1 MTQQY
6 AVLDPRPFGRYQR
19 GTVLELEAMRGEP
32 LSKSGAVLKIS
43 PKEAAIAE
51 RVPGALPVFAD
62 AELQKIIASREAA
75 RQADRKVTKT
85 SLLKR

>member
-43 PKEAAIAE
+43 PKEAARAE
-51 RVPGALPVFAD
+51 RVPFALPLFAD
-62 AELQKIIASREAA
+62 AELQKILVARGLAEA
-75 RQADRKVTKT
+75 DKVSKT
-85 SLLKR
+85 SKLTRG